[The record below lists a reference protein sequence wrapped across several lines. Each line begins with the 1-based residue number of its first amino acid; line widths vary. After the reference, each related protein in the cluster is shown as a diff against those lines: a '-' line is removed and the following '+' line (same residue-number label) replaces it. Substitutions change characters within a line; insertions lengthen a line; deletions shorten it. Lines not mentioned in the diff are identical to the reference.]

1 GPPQVSKTFLI
12 SDGLCSMPYIISC
25 IPSGFPL
32 VRKCP
37 VWGGGPFVY
46 SADLVRKICEEV
58 VNEKD
63 PEKAQD
69 LISLLQAVIKD
80 DQEDIRIRMAF
91 LAKKYAFY

>member
-1 GPPQVSKTFLI
+1 
-12 SDGLCSMPYIISC
+12 M
-25 IPSGFPL
+25 
-32 VRKCP
+32 
-37 VWGGGPFVY
+37 Y
-46 SADLVRKICEEV
+46 SADLVRKICGEV

-91 LAKKYAFY
+91 LAKNYTFVSASKAAD

>member
-1 GPPQVSKTFLI
+1 
-12 SDGLCSMPYIISC
+12 M
-25 IPSGFPL
+25 
-32 VRKCP
+32 
-37 VWGGGPFVY
+37 Y
-46 SADLVRKICEEV
+46 STDLVCKICGEV

-63 PEKAQD
+63 PERVQD